1 MLIGRTTM
9 FWQDK
14 NSTIVQ
20 LSSFTSYRS
29 SQGWLTDHFVYS
41 SVAINLSYIMEA
53 RSSVNITS
61 EKNHTFSVQRES
73 CYYLDRFQIFH
84 SGPPTTEYIVNC
96 TLNAILAIVAIF
108 GNGIILHAIRKSAAL
123 RPPSRALLCSLAASD
138 FGVGLIVQPF
148 YVLYKTAELKNNHLL
163 YCIGGIGF
171 HLSANVLSAVSF
183 LTVTAIAIDR
193 VLALLLTTRYQTT
206 VSLRRVIKVLLTIW
220 ALTGLWVFNWIWNK
234 ETYQV
239 FNIIVISVCLLVCSV
254 SYITLWVTLSQLR
267 KKTVSKEANN
277 ARSRKF
283 GAYKRS
289 VTNMFCVYALMLV
302 CYVPYLA
309 MFFVIQTTKVNSTK
323 MLALSYTMTVLFA
336 NSAINPFL
344 YCWRIRE
351 IRSEV
356 LLTLTKFACKS
367 AE

>member
-1 MLIGRTTM
+1 
-9 FWQDK
+9 
-14 NSTIVQ
+14 
-20 LSSFTSYRS
+20 
-29 SQGWLTDHFVYS
+29 
-41 SVAINLSYIMEA
+41 MET
-53 RSSVNITS
+53 RSSVNISS
-61 EKNHTFSVQRES
+61 EKNHSLSVH

-96 TLNAILAIVAIF
+96 TLNAILAIAAIF

-123 RPPSRALLCSLAASD
+123 RPPSRALLYSLAASD

-171 HLSANVLSAVSF
+171 HLSANVFSAVSF

-220 ALTGLWVFNWIWNK
+220 ALTGLWVFNWIWNL

-239 FNIIVISVCLLVCSV
+239 FNITVISVCLLVCSV
-254 SYITLWVTLSQLR
+254 SYITLWVTLSKLR
-267 KKTVSKEANN
+267 KKTVSRLNGGEEITSKEANN
-277 ARSRKF
+277 VRSRKF

-289 VTNMFCVYALMLV
+289 VTNMFYVYVLMLV

-323 MLALSYTMTVLFA
+323 ILALSYTMTVLFA

>member
-1 MLIGRTTM
+1 
-9 FWQDK
+9 
-14 NSTIVQ
+14 
-20 LSSFTSYRS
+20 
-29 SQGWLTDHFVYS
+29 
-41 SVAINLSYIMEA
+41 MEA

-254 SYITLWVTLSQLR
+254 SYITLWVTLSKLQ
-267 KKTVSKEANN
+267 KKTVPKEANN

-289 VTNMFCVYALMLV
+289 VTNMFYVYALMLL